1 MRRWRARPPTAAPAV
16 LIGTPWVEEG
26 KLYNAYALLAG
37 GGVEAI
43 RYKVNL
49 PNYGVFDEKRVFASG
64 PVPGPVSFRGVRL
77 GLPICEDTWTD
88 WGDYE
93 NVVECLAETGAELL
107 IVPNGSPYWRDKA
120 EVRLNVTVA
129 RVTEAGLPLLYI
141 NQVGGQD
148 ELVFDGASFAL
159 NVDRSIALQLPAFR
173 ETVITTHWSRTQSG
187 WRCAQGPVA
196 TAEEEDQADYNACM
210 LGLRDYV
217 DKNRF
222 HGVVIGLSG
231 GVDSALCAVLAID
244 AIGADRVRCVML
256 PYRFTSQESLDDA
269 AAIAGALGLHYDT
282 VPIESAVQGLEA
294 SLTGIFGAALRDVT
308 EENLQAR
315 ARGTILM
322 AISNKFG
329 LMVVTTGNKSEMSVG
344 YATLYGD
351 MNGGFNPIKDLY
363 KTEVYRLARLRN
375 VWKPDGAL
383 GPDGRVIVDNVLT
396 RAPSAELR
404 ENQTDQD
411 SLPPYDVLD
420 QILAAA
426 GRARGAARRHHR
438 RGFRSRHG
446 DEGRPHAQSR
456 GVQAPASRARR
467 EGDAEEFWPG
477 PALSDHQ
484 PVSRSRHGAAGAR
497 RRAEQ
502 KSGPG
507 RGRRRRSLIARCFG
521 LMRGDER
528 RSDRAHRTLGRIGN
542 GDGFSRDRRCHHRGW
557 RRRGA
562 GLGRLCA
569 FRQRGLRRLREG
581 LCVLVGDDDVAA
593 FERRRI
599 VGILERIGP
608 ALARPPARAGGC
620 ELFAILEGRRQSRVG
635 LAAERNRLVDVLA
648 GISIRVELGLGG
660 GTLALTGALVVREF
674 VRHRRIRNREIIS
687 VAGPHADRPERA
699 GRRAIAAG
707 RDDVAVEQRV
717 EEAGRSR
724 RLCGGA
730 ILRSAIV
737 LRQRSDEL
745 PALAFL
751 VAVVAALET
760 LEIAHRAIEIV
771 AHLLDLGVQ
780 WLAFRRLAGE

>member
-1 MRRWRARPPTAAPAV
+1 MPERPTDRLAIAVAQLNPIVGDVAGNLERARAARALAAKDHADIVAFSELFIAGYPPEDLVLKPAFQSACRAAIESLARETGDGGPAV

-37 GGVEAI
+37 GEIEAI
-43 RYKVNL
+43 RFKVNL

-64 PVPGPVSFRGVRL
+64 PLPGPVSFRGVRI
-77 GLPICEDTWTD
+77 GLPVCEDTWTD

-173 ETVITTHWSRTQSG
+173 ETVVTTHWSRTQSG

-222 HGVVIGLSG
+222 RGVVIGLSG
-231 GVDSALCAVLAID
+231 GVDSALCAVLAVD

-256 PYRFTSQESLDDA
+256 PYRFTAQESLDDA
-269 AAIAGALGLHYDT
+269 AAIARGLGLHYDT

-294 SLTGIFGAALRDVT
+294 SLTGIFSAALRDVT

-375 VWKPDGAL
+375 RWKPDGAL
-383 GPDGRVIVDNVLT
+383 GPDGRVIVENVLT
-396 RAPSAELR
+396 RAPTAELR

-411 SLPPYDVLD
+411 TLPSYDVLD
-420 QILAAA
+420 QILERLVEREEPLATIIAA
-426 GRARGAARRHHR
+426 GFDRETVMKIDRMLSLAEYKRRQAA
-438 RGFRSRHG
+438 
-446 DEGRPHAQSR
+446 P
-456 GVQAPASRARR
+456 GVKVT
-467 EGDAEEFWPG
+467 
-477 PALSDHQ
+477 L
-484 PVSRSRHGAAGAR
+484 
-497 RRAEQ
+497 
-502 KSGPG
+502 KN
-507 RGRRRRSLIARCFG
+507 FG
-521 LMRGDER
+521 
-528 RSDRAHRTLGRIGN
+528 
-542 GDGFSRDRRCHHRGW
+542 RDRRYPITSKFRDPGT
-557 RRRGA
+557 A
-562 GLGRLCA
+562 LPAPDLVLGKSPVR
-569 FRQRGLRRLREG
+569 
-581 LCVLVGDDDVAA
+581 
-593 FERRRI
+593 
-599 VGILERIGP
+599 
-608 ALARPPARAGGC
+608 ARAGGAN
-620 ELFAILEGRRQSRVG
+620 F
-635 LAAERNRLVDVLA
+635 
-648 GISIRVELGLGG
+648 
-660 GTLALTGALVVREF
+660 
-674 VRHRRIRNREIIS
+674 
-687 VAGPHADRPERA
+687 
-699 GRRAIAAG
+699 
-707 RDDVAVEQRV
+707 
-717 EEAGRSR
+717 
-724 RLCGGA
+724 
-730 ILRSAIV
+730 
-737 LRQRSDEL
+737 
-745 PALAFL
+745 
-751 VAVVAALET
+751 
-760 LEIAHRAIEIV
+760 
-771 AHLLDLGVQ
+771 
-780 WLAFRRLAGE
+780 